1 MEKGWISLNR
11 QIQEH
16 WLWKD
21 EPFDKARA
29 WIDLLLLA
37 NYEDKKTPYKG
48 DIVICKRGDVNL
60 SILSLSKRW
69 GWGREKTRCFLHLL
83 ESDGMV
89 VMNATTNRT
98 TITIVNYDK
107 YQISA
112 VTNQTTKRQRT
123 EQRSGNESDNEP
135 YTTNKDNKVNNI
147 NNKVFVPPTVD
158 EVKAYCRERNNS
170 IDAEAFVSF
179 YESKGWMIGK
189 NKMKDWKAAVR
200 TWEQKDKQSYKPKG
214 NVFTERMGEKQN
226 YNFDELERILQG

>member
-21 EPFDKARA
+21 KPFDKARA

-37 NYEDKKTPYKG
+37 NFEDKKTPYKG
-48 DIVICKRGDVNL
+48 EIVVCERGAVNM

-69 GWGREKTRCFLHLL
+69 GWGRDKTRDFLRLL
-83 ESDGMV
+83 ERDEMIV
-89 VMNATTNRT
+89 LNATTNRT

-107 YQISA
+107 FQILPT
-112 VTNQTTKRQRT
+112 TNTTTNPQRTRQRT
-123 EQRSGNESDNEP
+123 HNEP
-135 YTTNKDNKVNNI
+135 DTTNKDNKDNNI
-147 NNKVFVPPTVD
+147 NNKLFKPPTVD

-200 TWEQKDKQSYKPKG
+200 TWEQKDKQSSKPTMPNYKKG
-214 NVFTERMGEKQN
+214 TFFQLQEQN
-226 YNFDELERILQG
+226 YDMDELERILQG